1 MAAMVDEQVTWPF
14 LPFAVGLLPEA
25 GSGPV
30 SEWRCKRRLGEES
43 VEWSAKRRRHE
54 TGKLESK
61 RPGSEVERCHDHR
74 TDLSEFSAFG
84 EFCVADLSTVSF
96 VTLAT
101 LVAASVFILV
111 CVSSSLILAAYKS
124 SLERLRLCSCLCL
137 ALTMLMLSNH
147 VLFMTYEGAWAI

>member
-1 MAAMVDEQVTWPF
+1 MTATVDEQVTWPF
-14 LPFAVGLLPEA
+14 LPFPVGLLPEA
-25 GSGPV
+25 GSGPS

-43 VEWSAKRRRHE
+43 FECSAKRRRHE
-54 TGKLESK
+54 AAKNGSK
-61 RPGSEVERCHDHR
+61 PPESEVDRCQDPR
-74 TDLSEFSAFG
+74 TDLSEFGAFG

-124 SLERLRLCSCLCL
+124 LERLRLCSCLCL
-137 ALTMLMLSNH
+137 SLTMLMLSNH